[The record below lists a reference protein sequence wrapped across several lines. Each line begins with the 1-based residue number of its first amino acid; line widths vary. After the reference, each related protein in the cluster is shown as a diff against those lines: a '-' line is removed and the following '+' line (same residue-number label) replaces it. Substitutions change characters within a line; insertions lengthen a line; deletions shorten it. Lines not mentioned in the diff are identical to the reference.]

1 MSTGLASAPV
11 ELQNPWPGLA
21 PYTEQQCGL
30 FFGREAEIEELLR
43 LIERETLTILF
54 GRSGSGKSSLLHAG
68 VIPRLRTGQ
77 YFPVLLRL
85 NFANP
90 DVDPVAQVKAITL
103 KAAGQEG
110 LQTDSSTDNPTATL
124 WEFFHSTDFWGPRN
138 DRVTPLLIFDQ
149 FEEAFTI
156 GKDQRQAS
164 NFLEQL
170 ADLAENRI
178 PLVVQ
183 KRIQESAERINI
195 DLSGPSYKI
204 IVSLREDFVS
214 RLDQL
219 RPILPAIMRNRMG
232 LLPLDG
238 TRALQVIVNSGKP
251 WVSESVAQEI
261 VAALAGETGL
271 VSGSIA
277 QAEIEPAYLSVM
289 CHELFRRM
297 AALGLEC
304 ITSELV
310 ARERGEILEAMY
322 ERSFEGLPAP
332 LRLFVEDRLLTSS
345 GFRGTLPLSEALAEG
360 LSLHDLETLVDR
372 RLLRFEDRL
381 GTRHVELSH
390 DLLTGVVKKSREL
403 RAARV
408 AREEEERKRDA
419 LRRSFRTRAKVASIL
434 GAVAFAILGS
444 LTIWAVIE
452 EHNANRLKQDALNTN
467 RALQQKETQLQN
479 YARELKVQRDKARTE
494 EQQANQSSQE
504 IQTLQQKTLRVS
516 GVIMRVSDTAI
527 PATYQNALRL
537 LDEYRATTSEGER
550 AALTSSLWDLRNQLQ
565 EELTSVNAL
574 LAMEN
579 DPSAKTLKLTLLFYI
594 ADLEFRAYGFDQ
606 NKYQAFLAYAQSML
620 GEKDELLQAKAL
632 LALARAA
639 DMMLRKPDQNA
650 ARTLLREVQ
659 LKSAQLQRRGGGLNG
674 ATWDAMEDVYE
685 ECAQMQKSLDAK
697 DAISWFGLAVQAEIK
712 AAGPN
717 PVHLSDVGRIADMF
731 GDFEKQQGD
740 YPAAIR
746 EYSIA
751 IQYSQQ
757 KAQRLNGGKPDL
769 KMVEYQIDRGD
780 AEHKTKE
787 DDQARQDYAAAAKNN
802 DQLADSP
809 SARYN
814 RLLVDERLG
823 DLERDSSH
831 LDRALEWY
839 HKEKQIALNLAQAD
853 SSYRSSVLI
862 PSERISTTE
871 LILHN
876 TAAARAELE
885 DEVSTWKN
893 WAQSVSQSDV
903 LGYAKAL
910 LALGDFDSAE
920 KNYETALE
928 SCNAAYDEALLGT
941 IRWPNKGFEA
951 LIAQSKGDAT
961 MAYEA
966 LKEDDKALAAA
977 EDAKDTVRNLLA
989 RDCSGNLD
997 GFNRIEDLGIIHELV
1012 TLKRPGD
1019 AQAEAQDVAQFV
1031 EKNCASIDN
1040 QSPLDARAALAQAW
1054 GNLSWESIRA
1064 GNAQMG
1070 EECAQKGLKLDPTQ
1084 LWIDVNLAH
1093 SWLLLGRV
1101 DDARRLYTDIKD
1113 KQWDGHPLSN
1123 DIRSDFAE
1131 LRSLGMGR
1139 NEMDGILSSLG
1150 PPAN

>member
-1 MSTGLASAPV
+1 MSTGLTSAPV

-21 PYTEQQCGL
+21 PYTEEQCGL

-68 VIPRLRTGQ
+68 VIPRLRTGL

-110 LQTDSSTDNPTATL
+110 LESDSSTDNPAATL

-251 WVSESVAQEI
+251 WVSEAVAQEI
-261 VAALAGETGL
+261 VAALAGETGA
-271 VSGSIA
+271 VTGDIA

-297 AALGLEC
+297 AKLGLEC

-322 ERSFEGLPAP
+322 ERSFEGLPPP

-403 RAARV
+403 RSARV

-419 LRRSFRTRAKVASIL
+419 LRRSFRTRAMVASII

-452 EHNANRLKQDALNTN
+452 EQNANRLKQDALNTN

-479 YARELKVQRDKARTE
+479 YTRELKVQRDKARTE

-537 LDEYRATTSEGER
+537 LDQYRATANEGEK
-550 AALTSSLWDLRNQLQ
+550 AALDSSLWDLRNQLQ
-565 EELTSVNAL
+565 AELTSVNAL

-639 DMMLRKPDQNA
+639 DMMLRKPDEKA
-650 ARTLLREVQ
+650 ANSLLREVQ
-659 LKSAQLQRRGGGLNG
+659 VRSAQLQSRSGGLNG

-697 DAISWFGLAVQAEIK
+697 GAIGWFALAVHAEIR
-712 AAGPN
+712 AAEPN
-717 PVHLSDVGRIADMF
+717 PVHLADVGRIADMF
-731 GDFEKQQGD
+731 GDFETQQGD

-757 KAQRLNGGKPDL
+757 KAQRLSGGKPDL
-769 KMVEYQIDRGD
+769 KLVEYQIDRGD
-780 AEHKTKE
+780 AEHKSKE
-787 DDQARQDYAAAAKNN
+787 DDQARLDYAAAAKNN

-809 SARYN
+809 EARYN
-814 RLLVDERLG
+814 KLLVDERLG
-823 DLERDSSH
+823 DLEKDANH
-831 LDRALEWY
+831 PEQALAWY
-839 HKEKQIALNLAQAD
+839 QKEKQIALTLAQAD
-853 SSYRSSVLI
+853 STYRKSVLI
-862 PSERISTTE
+862 PSQRISSTE
-871 LILHN
+871 LMLKN
-876 TAAARAELE
+876 VAGARSELA
-885 DEVSTWKN
+885 DEVSLWKD
-893 WAQSVSQSDV
+893 WAQSLNESDV
-903 LGYAKAL
+903 QGYVKAL
-910 LALGDFDSAE
+910 LNLGDFDNAAKDYDSAVG
-920 KNYETALE
+920 
-928 SCNAAYDEALLGT
+928 SFNAAYDEALLAT
-941 IRWPNKGFEA
+941 IRWPDPDNEA
-951 LIAQSKGDAT
+951 LIVQSKGDAT
-961 MAYEA
+961 LAYQS
-966 LKEDDKALAAA
+966 LNQYDKALGAA
-977 EDAKDTVRNLLA
+977 EDGRDMAHTLLA
-989 RDCSGNLD
+989 RDCAANLD
-997 GFNRIEDLGIIHELV
+997 GFNRIENLGIIHSMV
-1012 TLKRPGD
+1012 TLKRSTD
-1019 AQAEAQDVAQFV
+1019 AQAEARDVAQFV
-1031 EKNCASIDN
+1031 EKNCASIGKG
-1040 QSPLDARAALAQAW
+1040 SPLNARAALAQVW

-1070 EECAQKGLKLDPTQ
+1070 EECAQKALDLDATQ

-1093 SWLLLGRV
+1093 SWLLLGKV
-1101 DDARRLYTDIKD
+1101 DDARRLYADIKD
-1113 KQWDGHPLSN
+1113 KQWDGHPLSD

-1139 NEMDGILSSLG
+1139 TEMDGILSSLG
-1150 PPAN
+1150 PTAN